1 MAIQTFPPTGTF
13 SSVNLTSGTITA
25 TPTGI
30 HDIANK
36 EYVDATAGGINFHES
51 VDHATTTALPTCTYN
66 NGSSGVGATLTASAN
81 GALSIDGFAV
91 STADRVLIKNQVNQA
106 QNGVYVVTQTGS
118 AGAPFILTRASDFNT
133 AGSGPNQIDAGD
145 FFLVTTGTVNAN
157 TAWVQQTPLPITIGT
172 TAIVFVQFGG
182 GTGGSGT
189 VTSVDIT
196 PGTGISAT
204 GGPITT
210 SGSITVTNTAPDQT
224 VVLTNGTG
232 ISATGTYP
240 NFTITNTAPDQTVV
254 LTQGGTTTITGT
266 YPNFTISSADQY
278 VGTVTSVS
286 GTGTINGLTL
296 SGTVTSSGSLTLG
309 GTLSGI
315 ANSALTNSSITIN
328 GSAISLG
335 DSVSVGTV
343 TSVAALTLGTSGT
356 DLSSTVAT
364 GTSTP
369 VITLNVPTASATN
382 RGALSP
388 TDWSTFNGKQAALV
402 SGTNIKTINGSSI
415 LGSGDLTVSGTVT
428 GFWAATVDKLTSTQA
443 SSSTTLGNV
452 TQLVEAMVANGV
464 YTVNCFVTFQS
475 AATTT
480 GLNLGFTS
488 PSGSICQLEVVVPI
502 TSTAAASQLRTI
514 FPNAAAT
521 NTGNVIGT
529 GVTAINSNHTARI
542 SGIVTCGATPG
553 NFQVQFASEVNA
565 SAVTL
570 QIGSSLVMQRIA

>member
-36 EYVDATAGGINFHES
+36 EYVDATAGGVNFHES

-91 STADRVLIKNQVNQA
+91 STADRVLIKNQANQA
-106 QNGVYVVTQTGS
+106 QNGIYVVTQTGS
-118 AGAPFILTRASDFNT
+118 AGTPFILTRAADFNT
-133 AGSGPNQIDAGD
+133 AGTGPNQIDAGD
-145 FFLVTTGTVNAN
+145 FVLVTTGTVNAN

-182 GTGGSGT
+182 GTSGSGT

-210 SGSITVTNTAPDQT
+210 SGSITV
-224 VVLTNGTG
+224 
-232 ISATGTYP
+232 
-240 NFTITNTAPDQTVV
+240 TNTAPDQTVV

-286 GTGTINGLTL
+286 GTGTVNGLTL

-328 GSAISLG
+328 GSDISLG
-335 DSVSVGTV
+335 GSVSVGTV

-382 RGALSP
+382 RGALSAA
-388 TDWSTFNGKQAALV
+388 DWSTFNGKQAALV

>member
-118 AGAPFILTRASDFNT
+118 AGTPFILTRASDFNT

-145 FFLVTTGTVNAN
+145 FFLVTTGTTNAN

-172 TAIVFVQFGG
+172 TAIVFVQFGS

-189 VTSVDIT
+189 VTSVDII

-210 SGSITVTNTAPDQT
+210 SGSITVTNTAPDQ
-224 VVLTNGTG
+224 VVT
-232 ISATGTYP
+232 
-240 NFTITNTAPDQTVV
+240 

-266 YPNFTISSADQY
+266 YPSFTISSADQY

-286 GTGTINGLTL
+286 GAGTVNGLTL
-296 SGTVTSSGSLTLG
+296 TGTVTSSGSLTLG

-315 ANSALTNSSITIN
+315 ANSALTNSTITIN
-328 GSAISLG
+328 GSAIALG
-335 DSVSVGTV
+335 GSVSVGTV

-364 GTSTP
+364 GTTTP
-369 VITLNVPTASATN
+369 VITLNVPTASASN
-382 RGALSP
+382 RGALSAA
-388 TDWSTFNGKQAALV
+388 DWSTFNDKQAALV

-502 TSTAAASQLRTI
+502 TSTAAASQLRTT

-521 NTGNVIGT
+521 NTGNVLGT

-553 NFQVQFASEVNA
+553 DFQVRFASEVNA

>member
-1 MAIQTFPPTGTF
+1 MAIQTFPATGTF
-13 SSVNLTSGTITA
+13 SSISLTSGTVSAAPTVA
-25 TPTGI
+25 TS
-30 HDIANK
+30 IANK
-36 EYVDATAGGINFHES
+36 AYVDASAGGINFHES

-91 STADRVLIKNQVNQA
+91 STADRVLVKNQVNQA
-106 QNGVYVVTQTGS
+106 YNGIYVVTQTGS
-118 AGAPFILTRASDFNT
+118 AGTPFLLTRASDFNT
-133 AGSGPNQIDAGD
+133 SGTGPNQIDAGD
-145 FFLVTTGTVNAN
+145 FVLVTVGTVNAN
-157 TAWVQQTPLPITIGT
+157 TAWVQQTPAPITIGT
-172 TAIVFVQFGG
+172 TPIVFVQFG
-182 GTGGSGT
+182 TGASSGT

-204 GGPITT
+204 GGPITS

-224 VVLTNGTG
+224 VVLSNGTG

-240 NFTITNTAPDQTVV
+240 SFTITNTAPDQTVV
-254 LTQGGTTTITGT
+254 LTQGGTTTVTGT
-266 YPNFTISSADQY
+266 YPSFTISSADQY
-278 VGTVTSVS
+278 SGTVTSVG
-286 GTGTINGLTL
+286 GTGTVNGLTL
-296 SGTVTSSGSLTLG
+296 TGTVTSSGSLTLG

-315 ANSALTNSSITIN
+315 ANSALTNSTITVN
-328 GSAISLG
+328 GSSTALG
-335 DSVSVGTV
+335 GSVSVGTV
-343 TSVAALTLGTSGT
+343 TSVAALTLGTAGT
-356 DLSSTVAT
+356 DLASTVAT

-382 RGALSP
+382 RGALSSA
-388 TDWSTFNGKQAALV
+388 DWSTFNGKQAALV
-402 SGTNIKTINGSSI
+402 SGTNIKTINGSTV
-415 LGSGDLTVSGTVT
+415 LGSGDLVVSVT

-443 SSSTTLGNV
+443 SSALALANV

-464 YTVNCFVTFQS
+464 YTVDCFVTFQS

-488 PSGSICQLEVVVPI
+488 PTGAICQLEVVVPI
-502 TSTAAASQLRTI
+502 TSTAAATQLRTT
-514 FPNAAAT
+514 FPNATST
-521 NTGNVIGT
+521 NTGSVLGT

-565 SAVTL
+565 SAITL

>member
-1 MAIQTFPPTGTF
+1 MPINTIPPT
-13 SSVNLTSGTITA
+13 N
-25 TPTGI
+25 
-30 HDIANK
+30 
-36 EYVDATAGGINFHES
+36 
-51 VDHATTTALPTCTYN
+51 
-66 NGSSGVGATLTASAN
+66 AS
-81 GALSIDGFAV
+81 
-91 STADRVLIKNQVNQA
+91 
-106 QNGVYVVTQTGS
+106 
-118 AGAPFILTRASDFNT
+118 
-133 AGSGPNQIDAGD
+133 
-145 FFLVTTGTVNAN
+145 
-157 TAWVQQTPLPITIGT
+157 
-172 TAIVFVQFGG
+172 GG
-182 GTGGSGT
+182 G
-189 VTSVDIT
+189 VTSINVT
-196 PGTGISAT
+196 GGTGIST
-204 GGPITT
+204 SGGPITT
-210 SGSITVTNTAPDQT
+210 AGNITV
-224 VVLTNGTG
+224 
-232 ISATGTYP
+232 
-240 NFTITNTAPDQTVV
+240 TNTAPDQTVV

-266 YPNFTISSADQY
+266 YPSFTISSADQY
-278 VGTVTSVS
+278 VGTVTSVG
-286 GTGTINGLTL
+286 GTGTVNGLTL
-296 SGTVTSSGSLTLG
+296 SGTVTSSGLLTLG

-328 GSAISLG
+328 GSAIALG
-335 DSVSVGTV
+335 GSVSVGTV

-382 RGALSP
+382 RGALSAA
-388 TDWSTFNGKQAALV
+388 DWSTFNGKQAALI

-464 YTVNCFVTFQS
+464 YTVDCFVTFQS

-502 TSTAAASQLRTI
+502 VSTAAASALRIT

>member
-91 STADRVLIKNQVNQA
+91 STSDRVLIKNQANQA

-118 AGAPFILTRASDFNT
+118 AGTPFILTRASDFNT

-172 TAIVFVQFGG
+172 TAIVFVQFGSAAG
-182 GTGGSGT
+182 GGT
-189 VTSVDIT
+189 VTSVDII

-210 SGSITVTNTAPDQT
+210 SGSITVTNTAPDQ
-224 VVLTNGTG
+224 VVT
-232 ISATGTYP
+232 
-240 NFTITNTAPDQTVV
+240 

-266 YPNFTISSADQY
+266 YPSFTISSADQY
-278 VGTVTSVS
+278 
-286 GTGTINGLTL
+286 
-296 SGTVTSSGSLTLG
+296 
-309 GTLSGI
+309 
-315 ANSALTNSSITIN
+315 
-328 GSAISLG
+328 
-335 DSVSVGTV
+335 VGTV

-364 GTSTP
+364 GTTTP
-369 VITLNVPTASATN
+369 VITLNVPTASASN
-382 RGALSP
+382 RGALSAA
-388 TDWSTFNGKQAALV
+388 DWSTFNGKQEALV

-502 TSTAAASQLRTI
+502 TSTAAASQLRTT

-553 NFQVQFASEVNA
+553 DFQVRFASEVNA

>member
-91 STADRVLIKNQVNQA
+91 STADRVLIKNQSNQA

-118 AGAPFILTRASDFNT
+118 AGTPFILTRASDFNT

-182 GTGGSGT
+182 GTSGSGT

-210 SGSITVTNTAPDQT
+210 SGSITV
-224 VVLTNGTG
+224 
-232 ISATGTYP
+232 
-240 NFTITNTAPDQTVV
+240 TNTAPDQTVV

-286 GTGTINGLTL
+286 GTGTVNGLTL
-296 SGTVTSSGSLTLG
+296 TGTVTSSGSLTLG

-328 GSAISLG
+328 GSAIALG
-335 DSVSVGTV
+335 SSVSVGTV

-382 RGALSP
+382 RGALSAS
-388 TDWSTFNGKQAALV
+388 DWSTFDGKQAALV

>member
-1 MAIQTFPPTGTF
+1 MAINTFPNSATF
-13 SSVNLTSGTITA
+13 SSVTLASGTITA

-91 STADRVLIKNQVNQA
+91 STADRVLIKNQANQA

-118 AGAPFILTRASDFNT
+118 AGTPFILTRAADFNT

-172 TAIVFVQFGG
+172 TAIVFVQFGSG
-182 GTGGSGT
+182 AGGSGT
-189 VTSVDIT
+189 VTSVDII

-210 SGSITVTNTAPDQT
+210 SGSITV
-224 VVLTNGTG
+224 
-232 ISATGTYP
+232 
-240 NFTITNTAPDQTVV
+240 TNTAPDQTVV

-286 GTGTINGLTL
+286 GTGSVNGLTL

-335 DSVSVGTV
+335 GSVSVGTV

-369 VITLNVPTASATN
+369 IITLNVPTASATN
-382 RGALSP
+382 RGALSA

>member
-91 STADRVLIKNQVNQA
+91 STADRVLIKNQANQA

-118 AGAPFILTRASDFNT
+118 AGTPFILTRASDFNT

-182 GTGGSGT
+182 GAGGSGT

-210 SGSITVTNTAPDQT
+210 SGSITV
-224 VVLTNGTG
+224 
-232 ISATGTYP
+232 
-240 NFTITNTAPDQTVV
+240 TNTAPDQTVV

-286 GTGTINGLTL
+286 GTGTVNGLTL
-296 SGTVTSSGSLTLG
+296 TGTVTSSGSLTLG

-315 ANSALTNSSITIN
+315 ANSALTNSTITIN
-328 GSAISLG
+328 GSAIALG
-335 DSVSVGTV
+335 GSVSVGTV

-369 VITLNVPTASATN
+369 IITLNVPTASATN

-521 NTGNVIGT
+521 NTGNVLGT